1 MFGHFIRHGFALV
14 VASLL
19 LTAAASA
26 DEWRI
31 VQSSGEIW
39 IGSAGVQ
46 KASLGPNEIVPG
58 GATLT
63 TGAGGRAMLTH
74 GTQTMMV
81 GPNAVV
87 TVPDGDSAGIT
98 TILQRAG
105 EVTFDVDRQKVQH
118 FAVETPYLAAVVKG
132 TRFTVS
138 IENDGATVS
147 VDRGL
152 VEVTNLATGERVD
165 TPAGQRATV
174 GGSDRGLH
182 VTGQGELAILRQGDA
197 RAPLVTRVSG
207 GELLAL
213 QTTTPD
219 SASTSGLTTVRG
231 DLQDTNPSLSLV
243 AGSSGDNNDGNSGGG
258 ANDTPPTGAAGGGQ
272 TGGIGDSNAGDAVAG
287 TANAAGNA
295 TIEVAAGLNEAVLG
309 AQEAVTLNAIS
320 QRTAQRFDRGDEKTM
335 TAFAIAIV
343 FALSVLLAIGFA
355 YVRRIAG

>member
-1 MFGHFIRHGFALV
+1 MFGQLIRRGFAVL

-31 VQSSGEIW
+31 VQSSGGIW
-39 IGSAGVQ
+39 IGSEGVQ
-46 KASLGPNEIVPG
+46 KASLAPNEVVPG

-63 TGAGGRAMLTH
+63 TGSGGRAMLTH

-87 TVPDGDSAGIT
+87 TVPDSDGAGIT

-105 EVTFDVDRQKVQH
+105 EITFDVDRQKVQH

-174 GGSDRGLH
+174 GGSGGNLH
-182 VTGQGELAILRQGDA
+182 VAGSGQLALLTQGDA
-197 RAPLVTRVSG
+197 RSPLVTRVSG
-207 GELLAL
+207 EELLAL
-213 QTTTPD
+213 QSTTPD
-219 SASTSGLTTVRG
+219 NASTSGLAPVRG
-231 DLQDTNPSLSLV
+231 GSLDSTSSLSLV
-243 AGSSGDNNDGNSGGG
+243 AGAASDNDGGNSGGSTG
-258 ANDTPPTGAAGGGQ
+258 GSGPTGVAGGQ
-272 TGGIGDSNAGDAVAG
+272 AGGTGDSNADNAIAGAADAAI
-287 TANAAGNA
+287 NA
-295 TIEVAAGLNEAVLG
+295 TIGVAAGLNEEVLA
-309 AQEAVTLNAIS
+309 AQEAVALNAIN
-320 QRTAQRFDRGDEKTM
+320 QRTTQRFERGDEKTM
-335 TAFAIAIV
+335 TAFAIAVV